1 MPQVQLHY
9 ITLSYTT
16 CITLHYTPL
25 HSISSPVTLRHFCV
39 AGVAGVAL
47 GNIDLRCRVAG
58 VALMGLGWVWWPS
71 WVCLVALTP
80 VTPRHFCVAGM
91 ALGDTYHRFMWPA
104 WNLAT
109 ATFVFEWQAC
119 HLWDWAWVWTPTVVS
134 RGRRGTW
141 QHGPSFWVA
150 GVALMGLVARLGAL
164 GRP

>member
-58 VALMGLGWVWWPS
+58 VALMGLGWVW
-71 WVCLVALTP
+71 VALLGLLGRLDARDT
-80 VTPRHFCVAGM
+80 A
-91 ALGDTYHRFMWPA
+91 AL
-104 WNLAT
+104 L
-109 ATFVFEWQAC
+109 
-119 HLWDWAWVWTPTVVS
+119 
-134 RGRRGTW
+134 RGGHGTW
-141 QHGPSFWVA
+141 
-150 GVALMGLVARLGAL
+150 
-164 GRP
+164 